1 MKNKVGGGVTNDNT
15 NDITDDIN
23 NDEDYE
29 ALPGECVTRSDIRD
43 TSGVTARSSI
53 RKNIL
58 DLRNCRNK
66 SGL

>member
-1 MKNKVGGGVTNDNT
+1 MTNDNT